1 MSQKFIRAFPATVI
15 AISVALLAG
24 CSTTT
29 SGGVQYKAST
39 QNVITIQ
46 EQANGAKVRLLDF
59 TTAAGIS
66 ESPWC
71 RANGPISIGS
81 GKSPAQFIHDA
92 LQEELFL
99 AQVYSPSATTTL
111 SGRLDAMKFSSI
123 SPANWEISLTLSS
136 STGASY
142 QIQNLYKYNTS
153 WDAISACKN
162 VADAFAPA
170 VADTLKKAVSDA
182 RFKTL
187 LAKPQQ

>member
-1 MSQKFIRAFPATVI
+1 MKSTLLPVAAAATI
-15 AISVALLAG
+15 ALLAG
-24 CSTTT
+24 CSTT
-29 SGGVQYKAST
+29 SGGTQYKAST
-39 QNVITIQ
+39 QNVIRIQ
-46 EQANGAKVRLLDF
+46 EQANGAKVRLVDF
-59 TTAAGIS
+59 TAAAGVS

-99 AQVYSPSATTTL
+99 AQVYSPSASTTI
-111 SGRLDAMKFSSI
+111 SGRLDAMSFSSV

-142 QIQNLYKYNTS
+142 QTKNHYEYETS
-153 WDAISACKN
+153 WAALSACKN

-170 VADTLKKAVSDA
+170 VTDTLKKAISDA

-187 LAKPQQ
+187 LTK